1 MVMNFLLLAPLLFFS
16 SWLVTGCLRHYALKK
31 KVLDIPNQRSAH
43 SAPMPRG
50 GGLAFVLGFLVL
62 LGVAL
67 WTGQVV
73 FTTFIA
79 IFFSAF
85 LVASLGFVDDY
96 FSLSAKWR
104 FGGHVI
110 AAGWF
115 VYWMGG
121 AAHCLSIPNVS
132 FINGLF
138 TAQYLMLLLNVGAVF
153 SLVWWINLFNFMD
166 GIDGLAAI
174 ETISICCCGSVLFAL
189 DGQVSL
195 IYFPLLLAFLV
206 LGFLVWNFPRARI
219 FMGDVGSGFLGLL
232 MGIFTLMAG
241 QKHFSLLCAWFILN
255 GVFLCDASLTLV
267 RRLYTR
273 QNIFQAHAQHVYQRT
288 ARHFNSHSK
297 VSLSVGLI
305 NCCWLFPM
313 AILVQQQLLPGL
325 VGVVLSFIPLL
336 VLAVIFNP
344 RRCP

>member
-110 AAGWF
+110 AAGW
-115 VYWMGG
+115 Y
-121 AAHCLSIPNVS
+121 
-132 FINGLF
+132 
-138 TAQYLMLLLNVGAVF
+138 VGAVF